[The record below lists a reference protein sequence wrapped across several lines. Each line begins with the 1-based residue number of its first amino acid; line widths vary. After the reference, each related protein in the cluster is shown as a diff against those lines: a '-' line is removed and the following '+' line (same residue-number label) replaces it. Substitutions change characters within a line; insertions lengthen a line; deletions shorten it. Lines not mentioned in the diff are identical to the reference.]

1 MKRIQLL
8 LFFFISISI
17 YSQVTIEQTKHDND
31 IKLSAL
37 PYYSF
42 GKGVGLTSPDSIFQL
57 NIRFRLQNRVS
68 YIENDG
74 ENGSYDGQIRRLR
87 LRFDGYVGN
96 PKFLYAIQLSFAP
109 GDVGEIREGENIN
122 IIRDAVVFYRPNKH
136 WNISFGQTKLPGN
149 RQRINSSGGL
159 QLTDR
164 TINNAK
170 FTIDRDFGFQVH
182 NLNEF
187 KDKFSYNFKGA
198 LSTGEGRNVT
208 GKADDGIAATGKIE
222 LFPFGA
228 FTKDG
233 TYFEGDIIREKKPK
247 LMLSGAFQQN
257 NHARRTQGQLGND
270 LFEKRTMRSVLLD
283 AMFKYNGWAAMS
295 SFMSRTTTDNA
306 ITYNPNDI
314 SEFNYA
320 FVGNGFDY
328 QISYNTKKNY
338 EFIGRYSL
346 QNVGN
351 DIEKLAPKVKEY
363 SLGVTKYIWE
373 HAFKL
378 QAEINYDTLKYF
390 DGNTKNN
397 WYLRFQVEIGI

>member
-1 MKRIQLL
+1 MKRIHLL
-8 LFFFISISI
+8 LFLFTSISI

-42 GKGVGLTSPDSIFQL
+42 GKGVGITSPDSLYQL

-74 ENGSYDGQIRRLR
+74 ENGAYDGQIRRLR

-96 PKFLYAIQLSFAP
+96 PKFLYAVQLSFAP

-149 RQRINSSGGL
+149 RQRVNSSGGL

-295 SFMSRTTTDNA
+295 SFMSRTTMDNA

-378 QAEINYDTLKYF
+378 QAEINYDTLYYF
-390 DGNTKNN
+390 SGTTKNN